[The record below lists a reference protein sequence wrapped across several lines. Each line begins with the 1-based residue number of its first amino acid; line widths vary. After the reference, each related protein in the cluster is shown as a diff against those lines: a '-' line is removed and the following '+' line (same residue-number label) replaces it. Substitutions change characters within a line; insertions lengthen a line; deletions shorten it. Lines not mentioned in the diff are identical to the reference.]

1 MKNFFLVIFEGK
13 DEKSQPPM
21 EVARTQEQVI
31 KCVHDYIDELISLS
45 EFLHLRIIVKEYVDR
60 QFVDEYCLSDRLV
73 FADLEQIKMIRFQNF
88 VAFIN
93 ETKAEKEEVDQTRN
107 YVYHIT

>member
-21 EVARTQEQVI
+21 EVARTQEQVFN
-31 KCVHDYIDELISLS
+31 CVHDYISTLSALS
-45 EFLHLRIIVKEYVDR
+45 EFLYLRIIVKEYVDR
-60 QFVDEYCLSDRLV
+60 QFVNEYCLSDRLV
-73 FADLEQIKMIRFQNF
+73 FADLEQMKLIRFEDF
-88 VAFIN
+88 SAFIN